1 MKAVRVHTFGGPE
14 VLTYEDAPDP
24 APPGPGLAAVDIKI
38 IGINYSDTNYRRGL
52 GAAATMSL
60 PLIPG
65 HEAAGIVT
73 AIGEGVSEVKVGD
86 RVVFAGQHR
95 FGTYK
100 EKTIVAANRLV
111 SVPAKMDLGIAAAV
125 LNQGQTAHYLLHDAR
140 KTEPGDRVLVHAAA
154 GGVGSNLVQM
164 AKMLGAYVYATVSSD
179 AKAEFVKSLGA
190 DKVILYTRTD
200 FEDEIKKDTGGKG
213 IQAVFDAVG
222 GDVRWKSL
230 RCLAPRGHL
239 LTYGQSAGPAPPLEW
254 PPRGLSSVY
263 LSNHGGA
270 DYVRPGASLVGRAHE
285 IFGWIAAGKLKVH
298 IHKEYKL
305 SDAATAHRDIGSR
318 NTIGKLLLIP

>member
-24 APPGPGLAAVDIKI
+24 AAPGAGLAAVDIQI

-52 GAAATMSL
+52 GAARTMSL

-65 HEAAGIVT
+65 HEAAGVVT
-73 AIGEGVSEVKVGD
+73 AIGAGVTEVKVGD

-100 EKTIVAANRLV
+100 EKTIVAANMLV
-111 SVPAKMDLGIAAAV
+111 PVPAGFDLKLAVAV

-140 KTEPGDRVLVHAAA
+140 KTERGDRVLVHAAA

-179 AKAEFVKSLGA
+179 EKAEFVRKLGA
-190 DKVILYTRTD
+190 DKIIMYTRSD
-200 FEDEIKKDTGGKG
+200 FVEEIKKDTVGKG
-213 IQAVFDAVG
+213 INAVFDAVG
-222 GDVRWKSL
+222 GDVRWNSL
-230 RCLAPRGHL
+230 RCLLEGPSVDLWPERGR
-239 LTYGQSAGPAPPLEW
+239 GPAAGVASARLEFGLCQQPWRCRLCSSGRNLW
-254 PPRGLSSVY
+254 PNPG
-263 LSNHGGA
+263 
-270 DYVRPGASLVGRAHE
+270 RPC
-285 IFGWIAAGKLKVH
+285 
-298 IHKEYKL
+298 
-305 SDAATAHRDIGSR
+305 SR
-318 NTIGKLLLIP
+318 NLRLGRERQAQGPRPQGVPARRRRHRAARHR